1 MLWENLR
8 EEEFDDAIAR
18 SGGLCVVPIGCLEK
32 HGEHLP
38 VGSDYYIAKTIIEA
52 AAEVEDV
59 MIPIERSA
67 PSSMRLISQVSA
79 HCCSFLVRSSTKG

>member
-8 EEEFDDAIAR
+8 EEEFDDAIER

-38 VGSDYYIAKTIIEA
+38 VGSDYYIAKA
-52 AAEVEDV
+52 
-59 MIPIERSA
+59 S
-67 PSSMRLISQVSA
+67 
-79 HCCSFLVRSSTKG
+79 